1 MKNLYITRLKIFV
14 FALCLAPLF
23 MLLWKGLNSAL
34 GANPIEVITHSTGK
48 WTLIFLLITLSI
60 TPLRTITAQPWL
72 IRFRRLFGLYAF
84 FYGCLHLMTW
94 VWLDKFFDLHDMWAD
109 ILKRRFITVGMAAL
123 LLMLPLAIT
132 STKGWVG
139 RLGGKRW
146 STLHKLI
153 YVSASLGVIHFLW
166 LVKADKREPEHYGI
180 ILGFLLLWRVGTW
193 LVPKLQNR
201 WATLTVPAVSTGK
214 TALTVVEAPAFRPVE
229 NGSREKGL

>member
-1 MKNLYITRLKIFV
+1 MKSIYITRLKIFV

-23 MLLWKGLNSAL
+23 MLLWKGLHSAL

-48 WTLIFLLITLSI
+48 WTLIFLLITLSV
-60 TPLRTITAQPWL
+60 TPLRKITAQPWL
-72 IRFRRLFGLYAF
+72 IRFRRMLGLYAF

-109 ILKRRFITVGMAAL
+109 VLKRRFITAGMAAL

-132 STKGWVG
+132 STKGWIG

-146 STLHKLI
+146 STMHKLI

-166 LVKADKREPEHYGI
+166 LVKADKREPERYGI
-180 ILGFLLLWRVGTW
+180 ILGFLLLWRVGAW
-193 LVPKLQNR
+193 LLPKLR
-201 WATLTVPAVSTGK
+201 KVTATPGVDGKAVET
-214 TALTVVEAPAFRPVE
+214 PAFRPVE
-229 NGSREKGL
+229 TSPSDKGL